1 MSIKNHTQL
10 RNRELHMFKDQVI
23 WITGASSG
31 IGEALALEF
40 AKRGAKL
47 ILSSRNEDSLRAVAK
62 KCEAI
67 GHDSAAHFVL
77 PMDVTDE
84 DGLAAKVE
92 QAKAYGGKIDLLINN
107 AGISQRSSFLTTD
120 MATYRKLFEVDVF
133 GQIALTKLV
142 VPIMLQQGSGHVA
155 ITASVAGKIGV
166 PFRTGYCAAKHAVM
180 GFFDALRSEL
190 AHQNIQV
197 TTITPG
203 YIHTNISA
211 NAVRGDGTAFGKTD
225 SAIAGGMSASECAR
239 IVVNGLQAGKPE
251 IAVGK
256 GIEMHTLWLK
266 RLFPK
271 TLFKLMHGQF
281 QKIQK
286 AEGFK

>member
-1 MSIKNHTQL
+1 MSIKNHTEL
-10 RNRELHMFKDQVI
+10 RNRELLMFKDQVI

-47 ILSSRNEDSLRAVAK
+47 ILSSRNEDSLRAVAQ

-67 GHDSAAHFVL
+67 SCGANASYVL

-84 DGLAAKVE
+84 DGLPAKVE
-92 QAKAYGGKIDLLINN
+92 QAKVHFGQIDLLINN
-107 AGISQRSSFLTTD
+107 AGISQRSSFLVTD

-142 VPIMLQQGSGHVA
+142 VPIMLQQGNGHVA
-155 ITASVAGKIGV
+155 VTASVAGKIGV

-190 AHQNIQV
+190 AHQNIRV

-211 NAVRGDGTAFGKTD
+211 NAVSGDGTAFGKTD
-225 SAIAGGMSASECAR
+225 SSIAGGMSASECAR

-256 GIEMHTLWLK
+256 GIEMHTLWIK

-271 TLFKLMHGQF
+271 MLFKLMQTQF
-281 QKIQK
+281 HKIQK